1 MFESIATKEMD
12 EFVDIIG
19 YEGYYQINRLG
30 DIRNIKKGIGRLVGK
45 ILTPIKNRDGYYTIT
60 LSIKGKKI
68 HHSIHRLLGIQFIPN
83 PENKPTIDHI
93 DRNSQ
98 NNSLENLRWATYKE
112 QNANTSICCFVR
124 GVSKKDLQKQQLS
137 KYGKKY
143 YAWKT
148 ISHKF
153 LKILLE

>member
-30 DIRNIKKGIGRLVGK
+30 EIKSISTGRGRRNK
-45 ILTPIKNRDGYYTIT
+45 ILKTTNTRDGYSTIHLRKNEKRT
-60 LSIKGKKI
+60 
-68 HHSIHRLLGIQFIPN
+68 HTSIHRLLGIQFIPN
-83 PENKPTIDHI
+83 PENKPTVDHI

-112 QNANTSICCFVR
+112 QNENTKNSCLVR
-124 GVSKKDLQKQQLS
+124 GVSKKDLQKEHVS

-143 YAWKT
+143 YAWKS
-148 ISHKF
+148 ISNQF
-153 LKILLE
+153 RKILLE